1 MGNIVLLDELTIN
14 KIAAGEVIERPASVV
29 KEMVENSIDAG
40 ASKITVEIKNGGIS
54 FIRISDNGKGIAE
67 DDMEIAFERH
77 ATSKIRV
84 ADDIL
89 KVTSMGFRG
98 EALASIAA
106 IANVEMISRTADS
119 SIGHRIVVEGGQ
131 VLEQSEVGAPIGT
144 TITVK
149 NLFYNTPV
157 RYKFL
162 KKDYTESGYIED
174 AISRLALVNKD
185 ISFKLINSGKTVI
198 QTNGNNDEKSVI
210 YSIFGKDIAGAV
222 VNVEHEYEGIKVSG
236 VVGKPEIARSNRSN
250 QLFFVNGRF
259 VKDRTLTAAAEQAF
273 KTEIPV
279 NKYGFLVLNIEIDPS
294 LVDVNVH
301 PAKLEVRFEDE
312 NKVFKAAYGAIK
324 EALSKK
330 EESKIDEVK
339 LRSTE
344 EVAVEDEKVLKD
356 LKEQS
361 DEVAKA
367 IKEDEKNEKKNRIP
381 FFKKG
386 RREVEPENE
395 KENLLE
401 EVYKFRK
408 GLEEIG
414 VSETPSSV
422 YAPIYDLEESVEKG
436 GFFTSNEENVENN
449 RTNQGKIVDTSLEE
463 KNDQVKQEKEAIVVV
478 PSEDKVQEMTEELI
492 KQRES
497 NEILEEAIKNSKLE
511 NPFSNDDIDTENDKK
526 FDDMYAKI
534 FGDKPVTNQEEN
546 EEKILSD
553 SERKVLDEIKNS
565 VRPVQVD
572 DTKENEE
579 AIVADVT
586 DITYMGNVSND
597 EEISGEENISNNEE
611 VTENKVNDNQTKE
624 EKNTDNVQE
633 SLVLENDTNRLEEF
647 KNIASKNYKFVGV
660 AFSNYII
667 VEIDDE
673 MCVIDWKAANEKI
686 MYENIKNNYY
696 SDGDKDS
703 QIMLMADIITLNH
716 RQTELIKENLEMFE
730 NAGFSLEA
738 FGENTIK
745 LNGVPNICIDM
756 NTKHLFLELLDGID
770 NYPKNGSQAKENM
783 FMSDIARKTAVALN
797 VKLTDREVDRVLKKL
812 LEFENPYDSP
822 DGKTIAVEM
831 SKYDIERK
839 FSRK

>member
-511 NPFSNDDIDTENDKK
+511 NPFSNE
-526 FDDMYAKI
+526 
-534 FGDKPVTNQEEN
+534 PVNFVFSSFNTF
-546 EEKILSD
+546 K
-553 SERKVLDEIKNS
+553 
-565 VRPVQVD
+565 
-572 DTKENEE
+572 
-579 AIVADVT
+579 AA
-586 DITYMGNVSND
+586 
-597 EEISGEENISNNEE
+597 SGEELNAPLRGEE
-611 VTENKVNDNQTKE
+611 T
-624 EKNTDNVQE
+624 
-633 SLVLENDTNRLEEF
+633 
-647 KNIASKNYKFVGV
+647 
-660 AFSNYII
+660 
-667 VEIDDE
+667 
-673 MCVIDWKAANEKI
+673 
-686 MYENIKNNYY
+686 
-696 SDGDKDS
+696 
-703 QIMLMADIITLNH
+703 
-716 RQTELIKENLEMFE
+716 
-730 NAGFSLEA
+730 
-738 FGENTIK
+738 
-745 LNGVPNICIDM
+745 
-756 NTKHLFLELLDGID
+756 
-770 NYPKNGSQAKENM
+770 
-783 FMSDIARKTAVALN
+783 
-797 VKLTDREVDRVLKKL
+797 
-812 LEFENPYDSP
+812 
-822 DGKTIAVEM
+822 
-831 SKYDIERK
+831 
-839 FSRK
+839 

>member
-770 NYPKNGSQAKENM
+770 NYPKNGSQDNEKL
-783 FMSDIARKTAVALN
+783 FMIEIARKAAVALN